1 MISEKLVRELAE
13 ERIAELDNGLFIV
26 EIKIS
31 SSNQINVLIDSSEGS
46 VAITDCI
53 SVSRNIEHNLDR
65 EEQDF
70 ELSVSSPGLDQP
82 LRMVPQYV
90 KNVGRDVKVKLNDEN
105 GKLEG
110 LLKHA
115 DDNGIIVETTR
126 KERIEGRKK
135 KETIV
140 EEHPL
145 QYDDIKETKI
155 VISFK

>member
-1 MISEKLVRELAE
+1 MISEKIVRELAE

-26 EIKIS
+26 DIKIS
-31 SSNQINVLIDSSEGS
+31 SSNQINVLIDSSLGG
-46 VAITDCI
+46 VAINDCI

-70 ELSVSSPGLDQP
+70 ELSVSSPGIDQP
-82 LRMVPQYV
+82 LKMVPQYV
-90 KNVGRDVKVKLNDEN
+90 KNIGREVKVKLNDEN

-110 LLKHA
+110 TLKAA
-115 DDNGIIVETTR
+115 DDKGIVVETTR
-126 KERIEGRKK
+126 KERIEGKKK

-140 EEHPL
+140 EQHAL
-145 QYDDIKETKI
+145 QYADIKETKI